1 MALTNCP
8 NCGRLVSDTFTTC
21 PGCQAPL
28 EAVEAPQQQN
38 DPKQTI
44 YVNIPDYASNN
55 NSNGMGIAGFVL
67 ALISL
72 FIGYIPIFGWIIWL
86 LGAIFSIV
94 GMFKEPRG
102 FAIAGFVISFIDIIL
117 IILLG
122 AAIYTFFAGLLGLGF
137 LAA

>member
-28 EAVEAPQQQN
+28 EAVETPQQQN

-44 YVNIPDYASNN
+44 YVNIPDYAGNN

>member
-44 YVNIPDYASNN
+44 YVNIPDYAGNN

>member
-1 MALTNCP
+1 
-8 NCGRLVSDTFTTC
+8 
-21 PGCQAPL
+21 
-28 EAVEAPQQQN
+28 
-38 DPKQTI
+38 
-44 YVNIPDYASNN
+44 
-55 NSNGMGIAGFVL
+55 MGIAGFVL